1 MGAEALPREYR
12 RIFEKVFSD
21 EIIFFCEADISENL
35 FCDGYFAMSKTRM
48 ATVQGGAL
56 RYVKNMSDIK
66 RVCCAQ
72 YGGSGALEIFTRE
85 GSETAARFSMKNTE
99 NFMLVAVL
107 AEEIIQGEP
116 LSEHKAEKREVLC
129 PKCGRPFIRD
139 TKICRRCADK
149 KGVIG
154 KLWQLSN
161 PCRPIYAL
169 LLLFFWISS
178 MFTIINPII
187 SKHLTDDVL
196 NKKGASPKTLIALI
210 SIMLVCTVGTSLISA
225 LRTAAASKASNL
237 LVRDLRTGIYD
248 KLAAMPLG
256 EVEKRKTGDLMQ
268 RINNDTARIQTFI
281 QDIAIMAVNEAV
293 MFAAIAVITFSM
305 NVKMSLLIFVP
316 MPIAL
321 FFINRIRTV
330 IQRRYR
336 KQWRVMDKLTSRL
349 TDVLNGIKTVKVFG
363 READETRR
371 FEETAAAVRDI
382 TMRNEKYVYTFFP
395 LIQFIMGFG
404 SYLVLLY
411 GGVSILRGEMT
422 VGELVQFGTYGG
434 YLYGKL
440 EWFSM
445 LPRHFTM
452 AVASSQR
459 VFEILDENEQ
469 EDTCGDAVS
478 KSIRGDF
485 VFDDVS
491 FGYKSYKRVLK
502 NINEHIRPGEMIGLV
517 GRSGVGKSTLINLV
531 MKLYRPNRGKII
543 LDGENLEK
551 YKDTYRKA
559 LGIVLQ
565 ENYLFSGSIL
575 DNIRYADPS
584 ASLEKCVAAAKKAN
598 AHDFIMQLPD
608 AYNTDV
614 GEKGYRLS
622 GGERQRIAI
631 ARAICA
637 DPDIIILDEATASV
651 DTQTE
656 QSIQSALKNVTNG
669 KTVFAIAHRL
679 STLKNADRLLVLEQ
693 GRIAESGTHEELMN
707 KNGIYAG
714 LLRAQQEMA
723 RARITIDDGVQSEK
737 EREISK

>member
-1 MGAEALPREYR
+1 MGAEALPQEYR

-21 EIIFFCEADISENL
+21 EIIFFCEADISENH

-48 ATVQGGAL
+48 ATAQDGAL
-56 RYVKNMSDIK
+56 RYVKNMSDIN

-72 YGGSGALEIFTRE
+72 YAQSGALEIFADGGNE
-85 GSETAARFSMKNTE
+85 IAARFSMKNTE
-99 NFMLVAVL
+99 GFMLATVL
-107 AEEIIQGEP
+107 AEDIIRGEP
-116 LSEHKAEKREVLC
+116 VSEYGTEKKEVLC

-139 TKICRRCADK
+139 TKICRRCTDK
-149 KGVIG
+149 KGAVE
-154 KLWQLSN
+154 KLWKLSK

-169 LLLFFWISS
+169 LLLLFWLSS

-196 NKKGASPKTLIALI
+196 NKKGASPKTLVVLI

-237 LVRDLRTGIYD
+237 LVRDLRTAIYE

-305 NVKMSLLIFVP
+305 NIKMSLLIFAP

-321 FFINRIRTV
+321 FLINRIRTV

-363 READETRR
+363 REKDETRR
-371 FEETAAAVRDI
+371 FENTAAAVRDI

-404 SYLVLLY
+404 SYFVLLY
-411 GGVSILRGEMT
+411 GGASILRGEMT

-434 YLYGKL
+434 YLYSKL

-459 VFEILDENEQ
+459 VFEILDENET
-469 EDTCGDAVS
+469 EENDEADVNKRIC
-478 KSIRGDF
+478 GDF

-543 LDGENLEK
+543 LDGENLDK
-551 YKDTYRKA
+551 YKSSYRKA

-575 DNIRYADPS
+575 DNIRYAAPS

-656 QSIQSALKNVTNG
+656 QNIQSALKNVTNG

-693 GRIAESGTHEELMN
+693 GRVAESGTHEELLN

-714 LLRAQQEMA
+714 LLRAQQEMTRA
-723 RARITIDDGVQSEK
+723 RATIDDSTQSEK
-737 EREISK
+737 KKGS